1 MACTRSLSVY
11 VEKYA
16 PPWCVKLSARNLAQR
31 TDSTLNIPLY
41 LAAQVD
47 EIRPQ

>member
-1 MACTRSLSVY
+1 MT
-11 VEKYA
+11 KYS
-16 PPWCVKLSARNLAQR
+16 PPRRFKLSARNLAQR

-47 EIRPQ
+47 EMRPQ